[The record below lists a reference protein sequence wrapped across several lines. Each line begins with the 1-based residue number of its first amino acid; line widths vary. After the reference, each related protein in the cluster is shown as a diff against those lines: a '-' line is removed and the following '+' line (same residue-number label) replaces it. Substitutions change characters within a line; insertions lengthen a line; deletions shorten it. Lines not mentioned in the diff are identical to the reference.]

1 MNINSSFKL
10 SAIGIKEMLT
20 DFFKNPGEGLYQR
33 TVRSGIWVFSLKIFE
48 RALGIVKLVILARIL
63 VPNDFGLMGIALLAL
78 ACLETFS
85 QTGFQQAL
93 IQKKEGTEKYLD
105 VAWTFLLMRNL
116 VIFAILFIGAPY
128 IANFFDTP
136 KVTPIMRI
144 IGISLLFGGPGGI
157 GGFANIGVLY
167 FQKELEFNKQFIY
180 HLTGTLADFA
190 ISVTAAIV
198 LKSVWALVFGL
209 LAGNIAR
216 FFVGF
221 KIHPYRPRLNF
232 DFDKAHEL
240 FRFGRWILASSILV
254 FLVTQG
260 DDIFV
265 GKLLG
270 TAFLGFYQ
278 MAYKFSNAPATEI
291 THVISQV
298 TFPAY
303 SKLQDNPEGLRQGY
317 LKTLQLTAFISIP
330 LAGGIFIL
338 APEFTRIFLGD
349 KWMPMVPAMQVLALA
364 GLMRSI
370 QATTGP
376 VFQAVGRPNIDT
388 KWQVVRLIVLA
399 TTIYPL
405 TLLWGMLGAS
415 IAVFASIFVTFLG
428 CSVMVIKVTGCDIRS
443 YNKVVACPLVAGLFM
458 VAVIFVLKGVVDTVG
473 LLVFVLLVLLGFLVY
488 VGFTYILD
496 KFLHY
501 GVWLLI
507 KRSFD
512 SFRGVQ

>member
-1 MNINSSFKL
+1 MMKLDNIFKSSNTNFK
-10 SAIGIKEMLT
+10 T
-20 DFFKNPGEGLYQR
+20 PDQGLYQR
-33 TVRSGIWVFSLKIFE
+33 TVRSGVWAFSMRVFE
-48 RALGIVKLVILARIL
+48 RGLGIVKLIILARML
-63 VPNDFGLMGIALLAL
+63 APNDFGLMGIALLAM

-85 QTGFQQAL
+85 QMGFQQAL

-105 VAWTFLLMRNL
+105 VAWTFMLIRNL

-128 IANFFDTP
+128 IAEFFDAP
-136 KVTPIMRI
+136 KVTLIMRI
-144 IGISLLFGGPGGI
+144 IGISLLLGGPGGI

-190 ISVTAAIV
+190 ISVTAAIM

-216 FFVGF
+216 FFIGY

-303 SKLQDNPEGLRQGY
+303 SKLQDNPEGLRQAD

-349 KWMPMVPAMQVLALA
+349 KWIPMVPAMRVLALV
-364 GLMRSI
+364 GLIGSI

-376 VFQAVGRPNIDT
+376 IFRAVGRPNIDT
-388 KWQVVRLIVLA
+388 KWQVVRLMVLVIL
-399 TTIYPL
+399 IYPL
-405 TLLWGMLGAS
+405 CSRWGILGTSTAVLFS
-415 IAVFASIFVTFLG
+415 ILTSTIGFGA
-428 CSVMVIKVTGCDIRS
+428 MVIKITKCRIKEFGKLI
-443 YNKVVACPLVAGLFM
+443 AFPLIAGLFM

-473 LLVFVLLVLLGFLVY
+473 LLVFVSLVLLGFLVY

-501 GVWLLI
+501 EAWLLI
-507 KRSFD
+507 KRSLN

>member
-1 MNINSSFKL
+1 MNINNAPKS
-10 SAIGIKEMLT
+10 GVIKKALT
-20 DFFKNPGEGLYQR
+20 DFLKNPGKGLYQR
-33 TVRSGIWVFSLKIFE
+33 AVRSGIWVFSLRIFE
-48 RALGIVKLVILARIL
+48 RALSVVKLVVLARIL
-63 VPNDFGLMGIALLAL
+63 VPNDFGLMGIALLAMT
-78 ACLETFS
+78 CLETSS
-85 QTGFQQAL
+85 QTGLQQAL

-105 VAWTFLLMRNL
+105 VAWTFLLIRNL
-116 VIFAILFIGAPY
+116 AIFALLFIGAPY
-128 IANFFDTP
+128 IAKFFDTP

-144 IGISLLFGGPGGI
+144 IGIFLLFGGPGGI

-180 HLTGTLADFA
+180 HLTGTLADF
-190 ISVTAAIV
+190 IVSVTAAIV

-216 FFVGF
+216 FFVGY

-240 FRFGRWILASSILV
+240 FRFGRWVLVSSVLV
-254 FLVTQG
+254 SLVTQG
-260 DDIFV
+260 DNIVV

-270 TAFLGFYQ
+270 ATLLGFYQ
-278 MAYKFSNAPATEI
+278 MAYKFSNAPAREI

-303 SKLQDNPEGLRQGY
+303 SKLQDNPEGLRQAY

-349 KWMPMVPAMQVLALA
+349 KWIPMVPAMRVLALV
-364 GLMRSI
+364 GLIGSI

-376 VFQAVGRPNIDT
+376 IFRAVGRPNIDT
-388 KWQVVRLIVLA
+388 KWQVVRLMVLVIL
-399 TTIYPL
+399 IYPL
-405 TLLWGMLGAS
+405 CSRWGILGTSTAVLFS
-415 IAVFASIFVTFLG
+415 ILTSTIGFGA
-428 CSVMVIKVTGCDIRS
+428 MVIKITKCRIKEFGKLI
-443 YNKVVACPLVAGLFM
+443 AFPLIAGLFM

-473 LLVFVLLVLLGFLVY
+473 LLVFVLLVLSGFFVY

-501 GVWLLI
+501 GAWLLA

-512 SFRGVQ
+512 SLRDVE